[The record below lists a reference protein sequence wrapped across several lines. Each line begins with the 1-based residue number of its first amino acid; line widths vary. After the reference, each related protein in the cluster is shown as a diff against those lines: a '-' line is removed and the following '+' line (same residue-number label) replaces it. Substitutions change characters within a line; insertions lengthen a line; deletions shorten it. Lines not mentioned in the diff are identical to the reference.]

1 MNREETLKKFNTYSS
16 LFLVLGILDLVLI
29 WLSFGNKDMIALL
42 HGGCSAAASALR
54 ILFLVT
60 VVLGVILA
68 VLKFYVGI
76 QGLRQVKGNHNHQL
90 NWWFALALK
99 GPYASSVSRR
109 TEKVCQPHDFLRLR
123 LKALFYY
130 LLFLATRERVDIFF
144 HTYLVICDVLLQL
157 ISDVLFYRFFVSSN
171 CIYIISSTPEM
182 SISIFIF

>member
-1 MNREETLKKFNTYSS
+1 MFFRCDQMTGACHSHCCSTKLYFHSVLPSRVSSCICKSS
-16 LFLVLGILDLVLI
+16 LLYHEF
-29 WLSFGNKDMIALL
+29 K
-42 HGGCSAAASALR
+42 
-54 ILFLVT
+54 
-60 VVLGVILA
+60 
-68 VLKFYVGI
+68 K
-76 QGLRQVKGNHNHQL
+76 NHNHQL

>member
-1 MNREETLKKFNTYSS
+1 MKTVCENVFSGKFFPTH
-16 LFLVLGILDLVLI
+16 LFCGLVLI
-29 WLSFGNKDMIALL
+29 
-42 HGGCSAAASALR
+42 
-54 ILFLVT
+54 
-60 VVLGVILA
+60 
-68 VLKFYVGI
+68 
-76 QGLRQVKGNHNHQL
+76 NHNHQL
-90 NWWFALALK
+90 NWWFAPGPE

>member
-1 MNREETLKKFNTYSS
+1 MHLTALTCTGGRSPEPLQS
-16 LFLVLGILDLVLI
+16 LG
-29 WLSFGNKDMIALL
+29 
-42 HGGCSAAASALR
+42 
-54 ILFLVT
+54 
-60 VVLGVILA
+60 
-68 VLKFYVGI
+68 YVE
-76 QGLRQVKGNHNHQL
+76 NHNHQL

>member
-1 MNREETLKKFNTYSS
+1 MLPHATYRRIFPPRMYNIRPATGRLCHMDRKRLKRRCLEE
-16 LFLVLGILDLVLI
+16 
-29 WLSFGNKDMIALL
+29 
-42 HGGCSAAASALR
+42 HR
-54 ILFLVT
+54 PEP
-60 VVLGVILA
+60 
-68 VLKFYVGI
+68 I
-76 QGLRQVKGNHNHQL
+76 QLNHNHQL

>member
-1 MNREETLKKFNTYSS
+1 MVLAIKKPPSSYHFFHYNLKAISFKAAS
-16 LFLVLGILDLVLI
+16 FLQ
-29 WLSFGNKDMIALL
+29 
-42 HGGCSAAASALR
+42 GCSFFIVNAFWCKKRRLSIHCKEPL
-54 ILFLVT
+54 
-60 VVLGVILA
+60 
-68 VLKFYVGI
+68 
-76 QGLRQVKGNHNHQL
+76 NHNHQL

>member
-1 MNREETLKKFNTYSS
+1 MNHPPNPGLKKADHPYDRSHYTYRTFI
-16 LFLVLGILDLVLI
+16 FLC
-29 WLSFGNKDMIALL
+29 KDFSI
-42 HGGCSAAASALR
+42 R
-54 ILFLVT
+54 ILQRTRFGAKKEGSPFTAKSL
-60 VVLGVILA
+60 
-68 VLKFYVGI
+68 Y
-76 QGLRQVKGNHNHQL
+76 NHNHQL
-90 NWWFALALK
+90 NWWFAMALK

>member
-1 MNREETLKKFNTYSS
+1 MREHWCSS
-16 LFLVLGILDLVLI
+16 RGFL
-29 WLSFGNKDMIALL
+29 S
-42 HGGCSAAASALR
+42 
-54 ILFLVT
+54 
-60 VVLGVILA
+60 
-68 VLKFYVGI
+68 
-76 QGLRQVKGNHNHQL
+76 NHNHQL

>member
-1 MNREETLKKFNTYSS
+1 MISSAGRRQKKKSRRRADTFSRAYS
-16 LFLVLGILDLVLI
+16 I
-29 WLSFGNKDMIALL
+29 
-42 HGGCSAAASALR
+42 SAALIIRA
-54 ILFLVT
+54 
-60 VVLGVILA
+60 A
-68 VLKFYVGI
+68 VSFYPSKF
-76 QGLRQVKGNHNHQL
+76 QRRPSTNHNHQL

>member
-1 MNREETLKKFNTYSS
+1 MGVLLCEVHRLSTYPTYCLRCIY
-16 LFLVLGILDLVLI
+16 LFLCPV
-29 WLSFGNKDMIALL
+29 K
-42 HGGCSAAASALR
+42 
-54 ILFLVT
+54 LFAMYT
-60 VVLGVILA
+60 VSVRSCCLCHIVSP
-68 VLKFYVGI
+68 
-76 QGLRQVKGNHNHQL
+76 NHNHQL

>member
-1 MNREETLKKFNTYSS
+1 MRLYDKTVPTVGEKQPTSRKMMLREKSYSRTYRYPHSC
-16 LFLVLGILDLVLI
+16 
-29 WLSFGNKDMIALL
+29 GN
-42 HGGCSAAASALR
+42 SLR
-54 ILFLVT
+54 ISFIFCRKDTTMVNNHRYYT
-60 VVLGVILA
+60 PPRCSKRHIT
-68 VLKFYVGI
+68 
-76 QGLRQVKGNHNHQL
+76 NHNHQL

>member
-1 MNREETLKKFNTYSS
+1 MWKNKQIKQRAHKSLKANYFTIIMITFLLAFFGIISS
-16 LFLVLGILDLVLI
+16 ESSQF
-29 WLSFGNKDMIALL
+29 
-42 HGGCSAAASALR
+42 
-54 ILFLVT
+54 
-60 VVLGVILA
+60 
-68 VLKFYVGI
+68 
-76 QGLRQVKGNHNHQL
+76 NHNHQL

>member
-1 MNREETLKKFNTYSS
+1 MQLSVISDPPALWRLCEFYQKTIKTCRQQKS
-16 LFLVLGILDLVLI
+16 GLDI
-29 WLSFGNKDMIALL
+29 RRPAR
-42 HGGCSAAASALR
+42 H
-54 ILFLVT
+54 
-60 VVLGVILA
+60 
-68 VLKFYVGI
+68 
-76 QGLRQVKGNHNHQL
+76 NHNHQL

>member
-1 MNREETLKKFNTYSS
+1 MAATASRSCPCRYGFASPSAVSFTNGCFRISNFRSFT
-16 LFLVLGILDLVLI
+16 G
-29 WLSFGNKDMIALL
+29 LSPL
-42 HGGCSAAASALR
+42 
-54 ILFLVT
+54 
-60 VVLGVILA
+60 
-68 VLKFYVGI
+68 
-76 QGLRQVKGNHNHQL
+76 NHNHQL

>member
-1 MNREETLKKFNTYSS
+1 MPRGMQKKGMIREQKMLYAAIQQ
-16 LFLVLGILDLVLI
+16 FLEKGYERTTT
-29 WLSFGNKDMIALL
+29 
-42 HGGCSAAASALR
+42 AA
-54 ILFLVT
+54 
-60 VVLGVILA
+60 
-68 VLKFYVGI
+68 
-76 QGLRQVKGNHNHQL
+76 NHNHQL

>member
-1 MNREETLKKFNTYSS
+1 MRSREWYSTRSET
-16 LFLVLGILDLVLI
+16 
-29 WLSFGNKDMIALL
+29 
-42 HGGCSAAASALR
+42 CSTLPTRDNEPSHE
-54 ILFLVT
+54 
-60 VVLGVILA
+60 
-68 VLKFYVGI
+68 K
-76 QGLRQVKGNHNHQL
+76 NHNHQL

>member
-1 MNREETLKKFNTYSS
+1 MHVTSFCNQLHDSTIYSVCQTLLLK
-16 LFLVLGILDLVLI
+16 LHVFLSKHD
-29 WLSFGNKDMIALL
+29 FF
-42 HGGCSAAASALR
+42 SAC
-54 ILFLVT
+54 
-60 VVLGVILA
+60 
-68 VLKFYVGI
+68 
-76 QGLRQVKGNHNHQL
+76 NHNHQL

>member
-1 MNREETLKKFNTYSS
+1 ME
-16 LFLVLGILDLVLI
+16 LFLFTFSAYIVLRDMLMHDHLCRNDLNLF
-29 WLSFGNKDMIALL
+29 SYRLL
-42 HGGCSAAASALR
+42 H
-54 ILFLVT
+54 LF
-60 VVLGVILA
+60 I
-68 VLKFYVGI
+68 I
-76 QGLRQVKGNHNHQL
+76 NHNHQL

>member
-1 MNREETLKKFNTYSS
+1 MSLICTVANRYQPIANLLFQLSRKVFNEINDIFQIIFFDYTSCAEIS
-16 LFLVLGILDLVLI
+16 
-29 WLSFGNKDMIALL
+29 M
-42 HGGCSAAASALR
+42 
-54 ILFLVT
+54 
-60 VVLGVILA
+60 
-68 VLKFYVGI
+68 FYN
-76 QGLRQVKGNHNHQL
+76 NHNYQL
-90 NWWFALALK
+90 NWWFTLALK

-157 ISDVLFYRFFVSSN
+157 ISDVLFYRFFVSPN

>member
-1 MNREETLKKFNTYSS
+1 MRSREWYSTRSETCSTLPTRDNEPSHEKLQSS
-16 LFLVLGILDLVLI
+16 RHYAG
-29 WLSFGNKDMIALL
+29 SF
-42 HGGCSAAASALR
+42 
-54 ILFLVT
+54 
-60 VVLGVILA
+60 
-68 VLKFYVGI
+68 Y
-76 QGLRQVKGNHNHQL
+76 HNHQL

>member
-1 MNREETLKKFNTYSS
+1 M
-16 LFLVLGILDLVLI
+16 FL
-29 WLSFGNKDMIALL
+29 
-42 HGGCSAAASALR
+42 H
-54 ILFLVT
+54 
-60 VVLGVILA
+60 ILA
-68 VLKFYVGI
+68 LKRGFI
-76 QGLRQVKGNHNHQL
+76 HMCLQNSQLRPFVWQTCRDSTHADRHARHLLQKSGAGRLQLYNHNHQL